1 MVLPGDARNAEE
13 EVNKTDHAVSAN
25 SHTVIGVF
33 ADSDDAEEGLVT
45 LRDAGFSKDNLS
57 LVFSH
62 SDAADEVRSQAA
74 SERGGDSTVGGV
86 VVGGVT
92 GGVISGLIGA
102 GLLAIPGAG
111 PFLAAGWLVSAAGG
125 AGVGAAAGGWL
136 GAITRIGVPED
147 VAARYEEEMAAG
159 SWVVMALADQGD
171 DENEAQSLL
180 RDAGARRVD
189 SYPYQVRPDQFPG
202 SETPYKTEPSR

>member
-13 EVNKTDHAVSAN
+13 QVKKSQDAVSGN
-25 SHTVIGVF
+25 RHTVIGVF
-33 ADSDDAEEGLVT
+33 GDSDSAEEGLVAM
-45 LRDAGFSKDNLS
+45 RDAGFSKDDLS

-62 SDAADEVRSQAA
+62 SDAAEEVRSQAA
-74 SERGGDSTVGGV
+74 SERGGDSAVPGV
-86 VVGGVT
+86 IAGGVT
-92 GGVISGLIGA
+92 GGIISGLIGA

-147 VAARYEEEMAAG
+147 VGKRYEKAMAAG
-159 SWVVMALADQGD
+159 AWLVMALASAGDQEEQGQ
-171 DENEAQSLL
+171 AIL
-180 RDAGARRVD
+180 RDVGARQVD

-202 SETPYKTEPSR
+202 SETPYKEEPAG

>member
-1 MVLPGDARNAEE
+1 MVLPGDARNTQEK
-13 EVNKTDHAVSAN
+13 VDKTEYAASGDR
-25 SHTVIGVF
+25 HTVIGVF
-33 ADSDDAEEGLVT
+33 VESDNAEEGLVA
-45 LRDAGFSKDNLS
+45 LRDAGFSKDDLS

-62 SDAADEVRSQAA
+62 SDAAEEVRSQAA

-147 VAARYEEEMAAG
+147 VAKRYEAEMAEGA
-159 SWVVMALADQGD
+159 WLVMALAYQGD
-171 DENEAQSLL
+171 EEEQAQSLL

-189 SYPYQVRPDQFPG
+189 SYPYQVRPEEFPG
-202 SETPYKTEPSR
+202 AQTPYEEEPAQ

>member
-1 MVLPGDARNAEE
+1 MVLPGDARDTEE
-13 EVNKTDHAVSAN
+13 KVNKTQHAASGDR
-25 SHTVIGVF
+25 HTVIGVF
-33 ADSDDAEEGLVT
+33 AASDTAEEGLVA

-74 SERGGDSTVGGV
+74 SERGGDATVPGVVAGGITGGV
-86 VVGGVT
+86 V
-92 GGVISGLIGA
+92 SGLIGA

-136 GAITRIGVPED
+136 GAITGIGVPED
-147 VAARYEEEMAAG
+147 VAKRYEAEMSEGA
-159 SWVVMALADQGD
+159 WLVMALADEGD
-171 DENEAQSLL
+171 AEGTAQSVL
-180 RDAGARRVD
+180 RDVGARRVD
-189 SYPYQVRPDQFPG
+189 SYPYQVRPEEFPG
-202 SETPYKTEPSR
+202 SQTPYKEEPSQ